1 MSSKIKWLIAIT
13 IILNISLVA
22 ICLILMKSQH
32 YNDLPQT
39 YKLGKAEQSG
49 YIGVELTYDKEP
61 VDIELISPT
70 GKRFGKQH
78 TNVYNIDTNKKQMTV
93 LCDTTELGE
102 WTISFNKK
110 TNKHISYVF
119 INKPSPTLNITD
131 VNIVKIKDYY
141 YVKFTPVMETGTIV
155 TCKYSITLTST
166 QHSFT
171 LDDGNVKLNETAYI
185 LFNPNPLAYN
195 GELYDI
201 KIALQTQDEKQS
213 VTKSIQIRLEDKF
226 SK

>member
-93 LCDTTELGE
+93 
-102 WTISFNKK
+102 
-110 TNKHISYVF
+110 
-119 INKPSPTLNITD
+119 
-131 VNIVKIKDYY
+131 
-141 YVKFTPVMETGTIV
+141 
-155 TCKYSITLTST
+155 
-166 QHSFT
+166 
-171 LDDGNVKLNETAYI
+171 
-185 LFNPNPLAYN
+185 
-195 GELYDI
+195 
-201 KIALQTQDEKQS
+201 
-213 VTKSIQIRLEDKF
+213 
-226 SK
+226 